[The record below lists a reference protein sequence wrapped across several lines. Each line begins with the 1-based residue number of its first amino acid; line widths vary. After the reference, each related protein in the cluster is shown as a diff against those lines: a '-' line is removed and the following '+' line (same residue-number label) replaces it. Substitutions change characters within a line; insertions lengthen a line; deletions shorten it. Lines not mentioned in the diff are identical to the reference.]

1 MLQAIRSK
9 TASIVVKA
17 LAGLLIISFAAWGI
31 EDFIGAR
38 ATETSVAKVG
48 EREID
53 PFEYEYEVDAETQQ
67 LRRAFGGQLT
77 DAQLASLGLGTAVL
91 QRMINDTAIINKS
104 LNMSQPNW
112 A

>member
-67 LRRAFGGQLT
+67 LRRALVG
-77 DAQLASLGLGTAVL
+77 
-91 QRMINDTAIINKS
+91 N
-104 LNMSQPNW
+104 
-112 A
+112 